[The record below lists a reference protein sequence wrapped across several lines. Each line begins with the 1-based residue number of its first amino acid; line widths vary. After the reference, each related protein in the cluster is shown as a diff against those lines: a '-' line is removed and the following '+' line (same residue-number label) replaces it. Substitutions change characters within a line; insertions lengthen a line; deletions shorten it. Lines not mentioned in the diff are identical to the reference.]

1 MKYDNLNDYELLDKV
16 SENELATE
24 MLYEKYRPLISNIA
38 SKAYYKRKFPGLEL
52 SDFIQEGMI
61 GLSVAINTFDE
72 SKETSFYTFARV
84 CIIRRIMTLIM
95 SQERNKHLLLNESIS
110 VESINSDQNLE
121 KIFEDNGSNPEIQ
134 ILSDENTR
142 EMIREIQDELTNF
155 ECEVFDLKVAGF
167 DNKEIEELLEKDK
180 KSIYNAIGRIKLK
193 VDKYLKRKN

>member
-1 MKYDNLNDYELLDKV
+1 
-16 SENELATE
+16 
-24 MLYEKYRPLISNIA
+24 
-38 SKAYYKRKFPGLEL
+38 
-52 SDFIQEGMI
+52 
-61 GLSVAINTFDE
+61 
-72 SKETSFYTFARV
+72 
-84 CIIRRIMTLIM
+84 M